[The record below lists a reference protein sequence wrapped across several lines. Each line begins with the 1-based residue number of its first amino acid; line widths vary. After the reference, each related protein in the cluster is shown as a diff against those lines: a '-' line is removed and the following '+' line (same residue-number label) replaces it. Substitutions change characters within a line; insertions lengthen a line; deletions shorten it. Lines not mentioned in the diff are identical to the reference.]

1 MLLKMNYPGYSIW
14 LPLHLKASMRCRRQ
28 MMMGGMTRMMA
39 AAMARIPA
47 PVSTHPG
54 SLVGARGTMAGLSLS
69 VLDTS
74 ITSSPVD
81 LKVSLRMSVVFWPEM
96 RS

>member
-1 MLLKMNYPGYSIW
+1 MHCPSHSIW
-14 LPLHLKASMRCRRQ
+14 IPSHLKAGMRYRRE
-28 MMMGGMTRMMA
+28 MRMGGMTRVMTMT
-39 AAMARIPA
+39 MARILA

-54 SLVGARGTMAGLSLS
+54 SLVGGRWRMAGLSLS

-81 LKVSLRMSVVFWPEM
+81 LKVSLRMSVLFLPEM

>member
-1 MLLKMNYPGYSIW
+1 
-14 LPLHLKASMRCRRQ
+14 
-28 MMMGGMTRMMA
+28 MMGGMTRVMA
-39 AAMARIPA
+39 AAMARILA
-47 PVSTHPG
+47 QLSTHPG
-54 SLVGARGTMAGLSLS
+54 SLVGARGRMAGLSLS

-81 LKVSLRMSVVFWPEM
+81 LKVSLRMSVVFGPDM

>member
-1 MLLKMNYPGYSIW
+1 
-14 LPLHLKASMRCRRQ
+14 MRYMREMR
-28 MMMGGMTRMMA
+28 MGGKTRVMTMI
-39 AAMARIPA
+39 MARILA
-47 PVSTHPG
+47 PVSKHPG
-54 SLVGARGTMAGLSLS
+54 SLLGGRWRMAGLSLS

-81 LKVSLRMSVVFWPEM
+81 LKVSLRMSVLFLPEM

>member
-1 MLLKMNYPGYSIW
+1 
-14 LPLHLKASMRCRRQ
+14 MRYRRE
-28 MMMGGMTRMMA
+28 MRMGGMTSVMTMT
-39 AAMARIPA
+39 MARILA

-54 SLVGARGTMAGLSLS
+54 SLVGGRGLILRLSLS
-69 VLDTS
+69 DLDTS

-81 LKVSLRMSVVFWPEM
+81 LKVSLRMSVVFVPEI

>member
-1 MLLKMNYPGYSIW
+1 
-14 LPLHLKASMRCRRQ
+14 MRYRRE
-28 MMMGGMTRMMA
+28 MRMGGMKMM
-39 AAMARIPA
+39 MTMIIARTLA

-54 SLVGARGTMAGLSLS
+54 SLVGGRGRMAGLSLS

-81 LKVSLRMSVVFWPEM
+81 LKVSLRMSVVLVPEI